1 MLYDESRMALTKERL
16 EDLRK
21 EKKLSFEQLSKQLAE
36 RGISISHTNLKN
48 YEINDPLHPLYGR
61 TRSMSIEYLAA
72 FADFYD
78 VSVDYLLGLSSSRKR
93 EYHDISEQLG
103 LCDGA
108 IQELI
113 RCKENSSSEDEPK
126 MYTQQDT
133 AILNDFLTSAE
144 FELVMEKI
152 KQSMFS
158 YYMYQLFQDS
168 ISAQIRE
175 ENAQKMEEAQKVLDA
190 CGYCSVE
197 YDLISQVHMEN
208 AIGMVNE
215 YLRKLPKRLYETYE
229 QDAKNR
235 SDIHRRSQSQ

>member
-1 MLYDESRMALTKERL
+1 MLYDETRMALTKERL

-235 SDIHRRSQSQ
+235 LDIHRRSQSQ

>member
-1 MLYDESRMALTKERL
+1 
-16 EDLRK
+16 
-21 EKKLSFEQLSKQLAE
+21 
-36 RGISISHTNLKN
+36 
-48 YEINDPLHPLYGR
+48 
-61 TRSMSIEYLAA
+61 
-72 FADFYD
+72 
-78 VSVDYLLGLSSSRKR
+78 
-93 EYHDISEQLG
+93 
-103 LCDGA
+103 
-108 IQELI
+108 
-113 RCKENSSSEDEPK
+113 
-126 MYTQQDT
+126 
-133 AILNDFLTSAE
+133 
-144 FELVMEKI
+144 MEKI